1 MNEMQDLYQEI
12 ILDHNKRP
20 RNFRRMEDHTHHADG
35 HNPLCG
41 DEIEIFIRVEDGK
54 ISDISFQGE
63 GCAISKASASLMTSE
78 LKGRS
83 IEEAHREFGTVMS
96 LLTSKEAPEVDLG
109 AIGDLAALQGVRQ
122 FPARIKCATL
132 SWHALEAALQGGT
145 KASTE

>member
-41 DEIEIFIRVEDGK
+41 DEIEVFIKVENGT

-83 IEEAHREFGTVMS
+83 VDEAHREFGSVID
-96 LLTSKEAPEVDLG
+96 LLTAKEAPPVDLG
-109 AIGDLAALQGVRQ
+109 TIGDLAALQGVRQ

-132 SWHALEAALQGGT
+132 SWHALESALQGGT
-145 KASTE
+145 KTSTE